1 MQIRH
6 KKKTRELFMIKILE
20 IINNFEEEG
29 FLHNS
34 MSKNFETQ
42 FRDGKIMRNLI
53 TRELSKQSGVK
64 TILCDF

>member
-1 MQIRH
+1 
-6 KKKTRELFMIKILE
+6 MIKILE